1 MCARELGDLVRDV
14 HDRIDVKQRRDILT
28 HAGKALE
35 AHAGIDVLLLEL
47 FIVAVAVVIELRED
61 DVPDLNIAVAVAADR
76 TAGLAA
82 AVLLAAVVV
91 NFRARAARAGAMLP
105 EVIFFSEA
113 EDAVLGNADHIA
125 PDRERLVV
133 SRRCLISG
141 EDGRIEPVGLE
152 SDPLGARQKFPCPG
166 NGFLLKIVAEREVAQ
181 HFKIRAVT
189 RGVADVFDVAR
200 ADALLAGRHAVARGL
215 FLAREPRLH
224 RRHAGVD
231 EQNGFVVLRNER
243 KARQTQMTLRLKEL
257 QIHFPKLIE
266 AVSFVCHD
274 KHSFYS
280 H

>member
-1 MCARELGDLVRDV
+1 
-14 HDRIDVKQRRDILT
+14 
-28 HAGKALE
+28 
-35 AHAGIDVLLLEL
+35 
-47 FIVAVAVVIELRED
+47 
-61 DVPDLNIAVAVAADR
+61 
-76 TAGLAA
+76 
-82 AVLLAAVVV
+82 
-91 NFRARAARAGAMLP
+91 MLP
-105 EVIFFSEA
+105 EVILFSEA
-113 EDAVLGNADHIA
+113 EDAVFGNADIVA
-125 PDRERLVV
+125 PDGKSLVIG
-133 SRRCLISG
+133 RRCLISG

-152 SDPLGARQKFPCPG
+152 SDPLGARQKFPRPG

-189 RGVADVFDVAR
+189 RGVADVFNVAR
-200 ADALLAGRHAVARGL
+200 ADALLAGGHAVARGL

-224 RRHAGVD
+224 WRHAGVD